1 MQNATRTALISAVL
15 ALALGACG
23 IVGGGQT
30 ASTGNQQSG
39 GAGGNATP
47 GPGFTKFSDIPMPA
61 NNSIDLERSLILGG
75 DQQWTGR
82 LVINSG
88 SSVADMYEFYR
99 REMPNFGWQEVTTV
113 RAANSVLVFQQGT
126 RVATVQIA
134 PNRGLLGGATVD
146 LTMAPRGGSAAPQ
159 RSSFEAE
166 QPPQQANRSAP
177 PLPAVRRPGVESNPL
192 PVTR

>member
-1 MQNATRTALISAVL
+1 MRTVLISTVL

-23 IVGGGQT
+23 IVGGSQT
-30 ASTGNQQSG
+30 ASTGSQQG
-39 GAGGNATP
+39 GGSGGNATP

-61 NNSIDLERSLILGG
+61 NNTIDLERSLILGG

-113 RAANSVLVFQQGT
+113 RAANSVLVFLQGT

-146 LTMAPRGGSAAPQ
+146 LTMAPRGGAVPNQ
-159 RSSFEAE
+159 RSTIEPENA
-166 QPPQQANRSAP
+166 PQQANRSAP